1 MTVTP
6 IALLTGDVDIQAISR
21 ACMVSVDHVASLFH
35 RLGLQANSGATSKL
49 VEKLKASLEY
59 SFQFPGFDI
68 AELIELDGLLGAAQR
83 AALSRSDLSDF
94 GNLGDF
100 TPVFVLLYRDFPLF
114 PDSVVLPLKSLVALA
129 ALTSRRDER
138 DSVAKFVA
146 ELEKVLKKKRSQLE
160 RDEINRVLDPLL
172 TESDLSQGLRM
183 VSRLYR
189 NSVGKGQGGQS
200 VTNECVYSRSAR
212 KLALNVERL
221 GEELNLSRDSY
232 ARTINNKSFIAFDN
246 DGECSDL
253 SVIVSVP
260 ADNDKVEA
268 IGSNVISILTKNE
281 DLEHKEP
288 EESPI
293 SVVVDDINENAY
305 VSVRNNETYIGNR
318 AASYLSRVQDAFS
331 NSRGLF
337 TDAERYRLG
346 QEMGAC
352 IRRNEYLEE
361 IFLILM
367 SMHLNSDTSK
377 LLKLKAGVDF
387 DECGFYRKFPQQSTS
402 SAVLKKNESL
412 YVDHITKAYI
422 PYGDL
427 LKSAAKS
434 VGVVSF
440 PRGTELG
447 PILKLSKF
455 DGELKNSRFLTHMRK
470 VTGWPYNSS
479 SIKGQLKLHLWSEVK
494 NINYVAL
501 LFAKID
507 DAIPISLHYGSY
519 RTESVIDAFNEC
531 VESYFSPNEVVLTK

>member
-6 IALLTGDVDIQAISR
+6 IAQLTEDVDIQTIAR
-21 ACMVSVDHVASLFH
+21 ACKLDVYRVAPLFQ
-35 RLGLQANSGATSKL
+35 RLGLQANSGATRRF
-49 VEKLKASLEY
+49 VEKLLVALEF
-59 SFQFPGFDI
+59 SSQFPGFDI
-68 AELIELDGLLGAAQR
+68 AELIELGGLLSAAQR
-83 AALSRSDLSDF
+83 ARLPKSDLSD
-94 GNLGDF
+94 LGKLGGF
-100 TPVFVLLYRDFPLF
+100 TSVFVLLYRDFPYF
-114 PDSVVLPLKSLVALA
+114 PDSVVLPIKALVILAVITSKGLESGSIVKSV
-129 ALTSRRDER
+129 T
-138 DSVAKFVA
+138 
-146 ELEKVLKKKRSQLE
+146 ELEKVLKKERSQEELN
-160 RDEINRVLDPLL
+160 EIVRVLDPLL
-172 TESDLSQGLRM
+172 SESDLSQGLRM
-183 VSRLYR
+183 VSRIYR

-232 ARTINNKSFIAFDN
+232 ARTINNKSLIAFDN
-246 DGECSDL
+246 DDAWSDL

-288 EESPI
+288 EEAPL

-305 VSVRNNETYIGNR
+305 VSVKNNETYIGNR

-331 NSRGLF
+331 NSRGIF

-346 QEMGAC
+346 LEMRAC
-352 IRRNEYLEE
+352 IGRKEYLGE

-367 SMHLNSDTSK
+367 SMHQNSDTSK
-377 LLKLKAGVDF
+377 LLKLKVGKDF
-387 DECGFYRKFPQQSTS
+387 DECGFYRKFPQQNTS
-402 SAVLKKNESL
+402 SAILDKNESL

-427 LKSAAKS
+427 LRSAAKS
-434 VGVVSF
+434 VGVASF
-440 PRGTELG
+440 SRGTELG
-447 PILKLSKF
+447 SILKLSKS
-455 DGELKNSRFLTHMRK
+455 DGELKNSRFLSHMRK

-501 LFAKID
+501 LFSKID

-519 RTESVIDAFNEC
+519 RTESVIDAFSEC